1 MSNRAGIHKN
11 IFYYLSLALAFFIP
25 VFPAILPIII
35 GFMFLNWSISTVYLE
50 TIPMLYRENRRS
62 RTLLMALLY
71 IMYIVGMFYSD
82 NTQYGW
88 FDLEIKLSLLIFP
101 MVFAT
106 TPPGIFSQAKIR
118 ILLMTFVGGCLA
130 GALLFLGHAWR
141 SGGEDAYY
149 YSNFSWY
156 FHPSYLAMYYNFAM
170 AVTAFYLAASWEK
183 LTVLIKSAGLVIL
196 IFLEFSIFLLSSKA
210 GLLVL
215 ALSQLLFVAA
225 LVMKRRSWRTIILLT
240 AGMIILFAGLSK
252 VCPYAFYRI
261 SRANEMISQPHTVDS
276 DPTDGTVARKEIW
289 KVSIELIREHPV
301 FGVGTGDVKDELV
314 AAYQQHGLVPVV
326 KKRLNAHNQYLQTF
340 VAIGI
345 PGFGLLIC
353 MLCIPA
359 LLSLRQR
366 NYLFFL
372 FILNFAVNI
381 LFESMLENQAGVVFY
396 AFFNVFF
403 FSVCLNES
411 VHTNTIESVNEL
423 TTL

>member
-1 MSNRAGIHKN
+1 MSKRAGIHKN

-71 IMYIVGMFYSD
+71 IMYIVGMLYSD

-101 MVFAT
+101 MIFAT
-106 TPPGIFSQAKIR
+106 TPPGIFSQARIR
-118 ILLMTFVGGCLA
+118 VLLMTFVGGCLA
-130 GALLFLGHAWR
+130 GAILFLGHAWR

-170 AVTAFYLAASWEK
+170 AVTAFYLAGSWK
-183 LTVLIKSAGLVIL
+183 NLTVLIKSAGLLIL
-196 IFLEFSIFLLSSKA
+196 IFLEFTIFLLSSKA

-215 ALSQLLFVAA
+215 AISQLLFIVA
-225 LVMKRRSWRTIILLT
+225 LSLMRRSLRTIILLT
-240 AGMIILFAGLSK
+240 TVMIILFAGLSK

-289 KVSIELIREHPV
+289 KVSM
-301 FGVGTGDVKDELV
+301 GTGDVKDELV

-353 MLCIPA
+353 MLCLPA

-396 AFFNVFF
+396 AFFNVLF
-403 FSVCLNES
+403 FSSAMPGTPDIYNES
-411 VHTNTIESVNEL
+411 GSPR
-423 TTL
+423 